1 MSRNLIHYI
10 PAVLGDRLP
19 SEVLDK
25 LADDLLVEGKFLTPW
40 GLSMEEL
47 DSDWFEPSGRSIAR
61 GNIVPPSMLF
71 ICAGLLRSR
80 RRDAGKIIAERYCAA
95 LMEQGMPF
103 LIHPLNKGGYGF
115 GGGGGSWPACVYTI
129 LCRMLTEIAE

>member
-1 MSRNLIHYI
+1 M
-10 PAVLGDRLP
+10 LGDRLP
-19 SEVLDK
+19 PEVLDK
-25 LADDLLVEGKFLTPW
+25 LADDLLIEGKFLTPW
-40 GLSMEEL
+40 GLAMEEL

-61 GNIVPPSMLF
+61 GNIVPPGMLF

-80 RRDAGKIIAERYCAA
+80 RRDAGKLLAARYCTA

-103 LIHPLNKGGYGF
+103 LIHPLVKGAYGF

-129 LCRMLTEIAE
+129 LGRLLTEDAEQYGK